1 MFDPVLQAEMEAYH
15 STAPDESDTF
25 ETHVISTIHLSR
37 NDHYFSEF
45 LFEIIL
51 FELAAA
57 IPSTKISHSVRI
69 DAIHWAVKIAQ
80 GFTRSYGFDSKASGT
95 EPAPMYE
102 LYIATAPYAPTV
114 EDCYHYLVDEWRV
127 GRLFTKAV
135 GFDRCSTLPSSKVP
149 TNVTIPALTQEDRN
163 HFQQQYA
170 KIRPDFQDRFATIVY
185 ACRKYVWKNNGS
197 GGEVVFLANK
207 ELYAVEKYTK
217 KFNADYKRKIAD
229 AAAAELISSDRAAN
243 SGSPSPSNN
252 AGEGPSSKSA
262 KKKAKKKAKKA
273 AAVHGEQDGDADTS
287 LISTT
292 SQPSLAKG
300 TPSVAV
306 PTSLAAE
313 EPEEEEVVDK
323 EFEATLRRVRAI
335 FVDMQFSG
343 DDTMTMINKANE
355 WELAQINLLNTISD
369 NHNQAERNRHRAI
382 EKARQT
388 VVAAYKTRQDQEQWI
403 PASIKRV
410 CEASAVYNKERARLD
425 ANLMDV
431 RADAEVRGKEFANS
445 SLSTL
450 AASMNAGGYPTK
462 NAKKKVVAGRS
473 TFNTAIKNNKLAKG
487 KVKDTPNPHS
497 EGFIER
503 ELSLETISSNYQ
515 KLSERRDED
524 IELFLD
530 EYIPVMLH
538 KSMSNGVPIKIQVEF
553 CTRLEEATKEDIEKN
568 WNYTLS
574 TRSNLALCL
583 NRSISKEL
591 IDNEQSDIIIDA
603 YDVAHKKKKKERDEI
618 DKKDIQSAEYF
629 SPAGKYFNRLFL
641 AADESGSL
649 ISDNDEQGDADDFM
663 DYDSEDHNP
672 TDDDMPNLVS
682 DDETRTKAA
691 STKTPA
697 KSTASA
703 IKNQAKPTAPTLTAA
718 NGKTPKAS
726 SAPVTNGKATAKE
739 DSTDDEM
746 PDLVSEAD
754 DDSLPDLVTNDRN
767 GNKKS
772 KAGVNGVDK
781 GKSKAGVEVKGK
793 ADDKDKD
800 KDKVDNKTNNKA
812 KGKENGAKGSRKPV
826 PVEELSYS
834 SDGESTDDD
843 MPALRTDEDTRVSAN
858 NDSSSENDGDCTD
871 DEEDDELPD
880 LQSVDDDEDN
890 DERATKGAIAARLSK
905 VNASPIVKDV
915 IAEAMERIIQAQKEN
930 RAEKEAIRVAQQVE
944 DSRSQTL
951 KQLDRQQL
959 AEKTEKFSKSLLD
972 QAGRNQMAQI
982 AKDHASEVAKET
994 YVQKKATEDKDW
1006 AQMDAEYKASVE
1018 ADRVAKAGA
1027 EKKALQKLEAEKVTQ
1042 LKTERLAK
1050 EKAEAERIAKEK
1062 AERLV
1067 REKMEADRI
1076 GKEKAERLAREK
1088 AEADR
1093 IAKEKAER
1101 LAREKAEAD
1110 RIAREKA
1117 EAERL
1122 AREKVK
1128 AEKIAREKAEAERVA
1143 REKAERLAREKVEAD
1158 RIAKERAEAERAARE
1173 KAEAERVAREKAEAE
1188 RLAREKAEAERLARE
1203 MAEAE
1208 RLAKEKAEAE
1218 RLARELTEAEKVAR
1232 EAAEKQAREK
1242 AEAERLAREDAEKLA
1257 REKAEA
1263 DRLAR
1268 EKTEADR
1275 IAREQAEA
1283 DRVAKE
1289 KIEADRIAREQAEAD
1304 HQAKAARVEILRQD
1318 LRDAIENEVQMI
1330 ESTKDTINTI
1340 ILDQSM
1346 AKNLHLRTEETMAKQ
1361 EAEWQETRE
1370 KAWVEKMTS
1379 YDLLKTWYDR
1389 EAFLTIAE
1397 SERDEEDR
1405 KAREASNT
1413 RAVQWAAN
1421 VANSDRGFE
1430 ARFDA
1435 VQAMIDPLSR
1445 TREAAQQALNKAEEE
1460 MMRVTPAPAEQISES
1475 GPDADTFRTIV
1486 DGVQAAE
1493 DARVE
1498 AKRLKAE
1505 KAKTVAV
1512 AKAELARQKE
1522 EVRMQREEAKQ
1533 QKRLESREK
1542 TRLKQEAEKA
1552 AIELAK
1558 SLGEPVRVPTTSGDF
1573 LYDWQS
1579 IRFDLPLWKLPV
1591 EHLSTMET
1599 WVEHWYP
1606 QLTSDEESLLERQEL
1621 LARLQAL
1628 FDAQF
1633 PDAGLQLR
1641 PFGSY
1646 VTGLGNKFSDIDI
1659 CISVEP
1665 ERFHPYAPHS
1675 DVRHLAWFLET
1686 QQMLDVVAITDAKV
1700 PIVKFVDPITEIH
1713 CDMNVQHPLGI
1724 YNSALIKAYMDID
1737 IRLEKF
1743 LFMLKYF
1750 AKAHGILDGSSG
1762 FLCSYAYILMAIVFF
1777 QEQAEPIL
1785 PRLQVKTE
1793 KPKPFT
1799 EKGKSRRKVKTF
1811 GQCLQDDTIQPVYV
1825 NQDGKMFDCTF
1836 DTRIDLYKGFGD
1848 LNKKSV
1854 SRLLFE
1860 FFEYFSRKFDYRTME
1875 VSTQYGRMQERHV
1888 ISREKRQLVAANKLL
1903 ADGAINN
1910 SSLLPANGNHN
1921 VGPMTRNGY
1930 SYDTKRQLWVSQADI
1945 AYFYELEAS
1954 GIVANRKNGA
1964 GIGSPGIGSPGAGV
1978 PPSPA
1983 LSTTSTMSTTSTISS
1998 SSTNLNTRSN
2008 QAFFC
2013 VMDPFIFNRNVGG
2026 TCRGQKLE
2034 KVWRCFDY
2042 GYRSFALGEF
2052 LNAFEPQE
2060 FEMDP
2065 PLQQQLQQ
2073 QDSLPYELNDHAF
2086 QETRA
2091 LENAGEM
2098 AAWNQTLGFENY
2110 NPQEHQNLYI
2120 EILFKETDFD
2130 KPIAFAAIPLY
2141 QVRDAHGHAICGCFH
2156 FFTDDDEEK
2165 GEAYHPQSEIPG
2177 IFELDWKHP
2186 AHINSLRHKQ
2196 QASDAGTT
2204 TFSVVA
2210 MAGAKALLRSQNKKA
2225 EREI

>member
-37 NDHYFSEF
+37 NDHHFSEF

-57 IPSTKISHSVRI
+57 IPSTKTSHSVRI

-80 GFTRSYGFDSKASGT
+80 GFIRSYGLDSRASET

-135 GFDRCSTLPSSKVP
+135 GFDRSSTLPLSKVP
-149 TNVTIPALTQEDRN
+149 TNVTIPALTQEDRD
-163 HFQQQYA
+163 HFQRQYA

-252 AGEGPSSKSA
+252 AGEGSSSKSA

-273 AAVHGEQDGDADTS
+273 AAVYEEQDGDADTPS
-287 LISTT
+287 TSTT
-292 SQPSLAKG
+292 SQPSLIKS
-300 TPSVAV
+300 TPSVAASTPV
-306 PTSLAAE
+306 AAE
-313 EPEEEEVVDK
+313 EPEEKEVVDK
-323 EFEATLRRVRAI
+323 EFEATLRSVRAI

-343 DDTMTMINKANE
+343 DDTMTMINKAHE
-355 WELAQINLLNTISD
+355 WQSAQINLLNTISD
-369 NHNQAERNRHRAI
+369 NHNQAERNRRKAI

-403 PASIKRV
+403 PESIKRV

-425 ANLMDV
+425 SKLMDM
-431 RADAEVRGKEFANS
+431 RAEAEVRGKDSANS
-445 SLSTL
+445 ILSTV
-450 AASMNAGGYPTK
+450 AAGMNAGAFPTK
-462 NAKKKVVAGRS
+462 KTKKKVVAGRS
-473 TFNTAIKNNKLAKG
+473 TSNTAIKNNKLAKG
-487 KVKDTPNPHS
+487 KVKHIPNPHS
-497 EGFIER
+497 EDFLER

-515 KLSERRDED
+515 KLAERRDED

-538 KSMSNGVPIKIQVEF
+538 KSMSNGTPMKIQVEF
-553 CTRLEEATKEDIEKN
+553 CARLEEATKEDIEKN

-574 TRSNLALCL
+574 TRSNLALFL
-583 NRSISKEL
+583 DRSISKEL
-591 IDNEQSDIIIDA
+591 INNEQSNIIMDA
-603 YDVAHKKKKKERDEI
+603 YDITHKKKKKERDEI
-618 DKKDIQSAEYF
+618 DKKDMQSAEYS

-641 AADESGSL
+641 AADDSDSL
-649 ISDNDEQGDADDFM
+649 ISDNDEQGDDDDFT

-672 TDDDMPNLVS
+672 TDDDMPDLVS
-682 DDETRTKAA
+682 DDETRSKAGP
-691 STKTPA
+691 TKTPA
-697 KSTASA
+697 KSTDSA
-703 IKNQAKPTAPTLTAA
+703 IKNQVKPTAPTLTAI
-718 NGKTPKAS
+718 NDKSPKAPS
-726 SAPVTNGKATAKE
+726 VPVTNGKAIAKE

-754 DDSLPDLVTNDRN
+754 DDDLPDLIADDRN
-767 GNKKS
+767 GNKKN

-781 GKSKAGVEVKGK
+781 GKSKAGDKVKGK
-793 ADDKDKD
+793 AGDKDKG
-800 KDKVDNKTNNKA
+800 KVDNKTNGKA
-812 KGKENGAKGSRKPV
+812 KSKDDGAKGSRKPA

-843 MPALRTDEDTRVSAN
+843 MPALRTDEDTRVSMN
-858 NDSSSENDGDCTD
+858 NNSSSEDDGDWTD
-871 DEEDDELPD
+871 DEEDDELSD
-880 LQSVDDDEDN
+880 LQSVDGDEENDN
-890 DERATKGAIAARLSK
+890 DERATKAAVAARLST
-905 VNASPIVKDV
+905 VDAPPIVKDAM
-915 IAEAMERIIQAQKEN
+915 AEAMERIIQAQKEN

-944 DSRSQTL
+944 DSRSHSL
-951 KQLDRQQL
+951 KQLDRQKL
-959 AEKTEKFSKSLLD
+959 AEKTEKFSKALLD

-982 AKDHASEVAKET
+982 AKDHASEVAKEM
-994 YVQKKATEDKDW
+994 YIQKKAAEDKDW
-1006 AQMDAEYKASVE
+1006 AQMDAEYRASVE
-1018 ADRVAKAGA
+1018 ADRVAKAEA
-1027 EKKALQKLEAEKVTQ
+1027 EKKALQKLEAEKVAQ
-1042 LKTERLAK
+1042 LKAERLAK
-1050 EKAEAERIAKEK
+1050 EKAETE
-1062 AERLV
+1062 
-1067 REKMEADRI
+1067 
-1076 GKEKAERLAREK
+1076 
-1088 AEADR
+1088 R

-1101 LAREKAEAD
+1101 LAREKTEADRIAKEKAERLSREKAETD

-1128 AEKIAREKAEAERVA
+1128 AEKLAREKAEAERVA
-1143 REKAERLAREKVEAD
+1143 REKAERLAREKAEAD
-1158 RIAKERAEAERAARE
+1158 
-1173 KAEAERVAREKAEAE
+1173 
-1188 RLAREKAEAERLARE
+1188 
-1203 MAEAE
+1203 

-1218 RLARELTEAEKVAR
+1218 RLARERAEAERVAR
-1232 EAAEKQAREK
+1232 EAAEKQAKEK
-1242 AEAERLAREDAEKLA
+1242 AEAERLAREAAEKMA

-1268 EKTEADR
+1268 EKAEADR

-1283 DRVAKE
+1283 DR
-1289 KIEADRIAREQAEAD
+1289 
-1304 HQAKAARVEILRQD
+1304 QAKAARVEILRQD
-1318 LRDAIENEVQMI
+1318 LRDAIENEAQMI
-1330 ESTKDTINTI
+1330 ESTKDTINKI

-1346 AKNLHLRTEETMAKQ
+1346 AKNLHLRTEEMMAKQ
-1361 EAEWQETRE
+1361 EVESREARE

-1379 YDLLKTWYDR
+1379 YDLLETWYDR
-1389 EAFLTIAE
+1389 EAFLTAAE
-1397 SERDEEDR
+1397 SKRDEEDR
-1405 KAREASNT
+1405 NAREASNT
-1413 RAVQWAAN
+1413 KAVQWAAK

-1445 TREAAQQALNKAEEE
+1445 TREAAQQALNEAEEE
-1460 MMRVTPAPAEQISES
+1460 MMRVTTAPAKQVSEF
-1475 GPDADTFRTIV
+1475 GPDVDTIRAIV
-1486 DGVQAAE
+1486 DDVRAAE

-1505 KAKTVAV
+1505 KAKAAAEV
-1512 AKAELARQKE
+1512 KAEPARQKE
-1522 EVRMQREEAKQ
+1522 EARVQREEAKQ

-1558 SLGEPVRVPTTSGDF
+1558 SLGEPVRVPTTPGDF
-1573 LYDWQS
+1573 SYDWQS

-1606 QLTSDEESLLERQEL
+1606 QLTPDEESLLERQEL

-1659 CISVEP
+1659 CVFVEP

-1686 QQMLDVVAITDAKV
+1686 QQMLNVIAITDAKV

-1737 IRLEKF
+1737 VRLEKF

-1762 FLCSYAYILMAIVFF
+1762 YLCSYAYILMAIVFF

-1811 GQCLQDDTIQPVYV
+1811 GQCLQDGTIQPVYV

-1836 DTRIDLYKGFGD
+1836 DTRIDLYKGFGS

-1875 VSTQYGRMQERHV
+1875 VSTQYGRMQERQV

-1903 ADGAINN
+1903 ADGAFNN

-1954 GIVANRKNGA
+1954 GIIANGNNGA
-1964 GIGSPGIGSPGAGV
+1964 SVGSPGIGSPGAGV

-1983 LSTTSTMSTTSTISS
+1983 LSTTSTMSITSTTSF
-1998 SSTNLNTRSN
+1998 SSTNSNALSN

-2034 KVWRCFDY
+2034 KV
-2042 GYRSFALGEF
+2042 
-2052 LNAFEPQE
+2052 
-2060 FEMDP
+2060 
-2065 PLQQQLQQ
+2065 
-2073 QDSLPYELNDHAF
+2073 
-2086 QETRA
+2086 
-2091 LENAGEM
+2091 
-2098 AAWNQTLGFENY
+2098 
-2110 NPQEHQNLYI
+2110 
-2120 EILFKETDFD
+2120 
-2130 KPIAFAAIPLY
+2130 
-2141 QVRDAHGHAICGCFH
+2141 RDAHGHPIRGRFH
-2156 FFTDDDEEK
+2156 LFTDDGKKK
-2165 GEAYHPQSEIPG
+2165 GKVLRTIAVVSPGQTDAHHPQSEIRG
-2177 IFELDWKHP
+2177 ISELDSKLQ
-2186 AHINSLRHKQ
+2186 ARINRLSRNENVGNIDN
-2196 QASDAGTT
+2196 AAIAAIAVGG
-2204 TFSVVA
+2204 TFSA
-2210 MAGAKALLRSQNKKA
+2210 IAHPEGQNKKA
-2225 EREI
+2225 GREI